1 MKRRLFIASALA
13 SAMVPRHLAA
23 QQAVIRPARIGWLTA
38 QRPASLAPY
47 LDALRDGLAG
57 YGRVEGRNLEIEYR
71 YADDA
76 IDRVPDLAAEL
87 MRQKVSLIVAQ
98 GAAVPILSRLNLPV
112 PVVYVVSADPVSA
125 GLAESLARP
134 RGNMTGLTFMAAEI
148 NAKRIEFLHELIPGL
163 KRVALLGHPE
173 HPGEQ
178 FEREA
183 TEEAG
188 ARFGVA
194 ISYYPTRTKN
204 DLDAALAAIDA
215 NRPQAISIFSDGFAV
230 QHRQTMIDFATSRRI
245 PAAAGWAV
253 FAESGALC
261 SYGPRLSES
270 YRRLAYYIDRILKG
284 ARAADLPI
292 ERPTHFELVINL
304 RTAKALNLAIPAAL
318 AERADRLIE

>member
-1 MKRRLFIASALA
+1 MNRRLFVAAVLGAAAL
-13 SAMVPRHLAA
+13 PRCLAA
-23 QQAVIRPARIGWLTA
+23 QAPARTARIGWLTA
-38 QRPASLAPY
+38 QRSESLSPY

-57 YGRVEGRNLEIEYR
+57 FGRVESRNLEIEYR

-76 IDRVPDLAAEL
+76 TERVPDLAADL
-87 MRQKVSLIVAQ
+87 VRQKVSLIVAQ

-112 PVVYVVSADPVSA
+112 PIVYVVSADPVSA

-148 NAKRIEFLHELIPGL
+148 NAKRIEILHELIPGL
-163 KRVALLGHPE
+163 RRVALLGHPE

-194 ISYYPTRTKN
+194 ISYYPTRTRA

-230 QHRQTMIDFATSRRI
+230 QHRRAMIDFATSRRI

-284 ARAADLPI
+284 ANAADLPI

-304 RTAKALNLAIPAAL
+304 RTAKALDLAIPAAL

>member
-1 MKRRLFIASALA
+1 MKRRLFIASTLA
-13 SAMVPRHLAA
+13 SAMLPPSLAA
-23 QQAVIRPARIGWLTA
+23 QVVARPARIGWLTA

-47 LDALRDGLAG
+47 LDALRDGLAAFG
-57 YGRVEGRNLEIEYR
+57 HVEGRNLEIEYR

-76 IDRVPDLAAEL
+76 SDRVPDLAADL
-87 MRQKVSLIVAQ
+87 VRQKVSLIVAQ

-112 PVVYVVSADPVSA
+112 PIVYVVSADPVSA

-148 NAKRIEFLHELIPGL
+148 NAKRIEMLHELIPGL
-163 KRVALLGHPE
+163 RRVALLGHPE

-194 ISYYPTRTKN
+194 ISYYPTRTRA

-215 NRPQAISIFSDGFAV
+215 SRPQAISIFSDGFAV
-230 QHRQTMIDFATSRRI
+230 QHRRTMIDFATSRRI

-284 ARAADLPI
+284 AKAADLPI

-304 RTAKALNLAIPAAL
+304 RTAKALDLAIPAAL